1 MQLSMHVAFT
11 MVDQQVLGY
20 ALRITILVN
29 QNRIMCSGEGGGTGN
44 IKSKDSE
51 FSGHLFYDLFLR
63 DGGRGGM
70 TPCPHTTGS
79 ATAGLDRSMD
89 VPILCVTVGYYTGS
103 FVLNY
108 LNHTLDS
115 KQY

>member
-1 MQLSMHVAFT
+1 
-11 MVDQQVLGY
+11 
-20 ALRITILVN
+20 
-29 QNRIMCSGEGGGTGN
+29 
-44 IKSKDSE
+44 
-51 FSGHLFYDLFLR
+51 
-63 DGGRGGM
+63 M